1 VTTRCHCRDQLL
13 ALAGFVFGM
22 AGGVLL
28 AAGLVMVIGWRGNS
42 VD

>member
-13 ALAGFVFGM
+13 ALAGLTFGL

-28 AAGLVMVIGWRGNS
+28 AAGIVMALSTRQA
-42 VD
+42 D